1 MKVKLAFKICFTFAV
16 MFWLLVITAIAAYI
30 NVSGLE
36 TSLMKTAAENPEIS
50 RIIDDRLQILALET
64 GILIAAALI
73 ISLAFT
79 VYIIR
84 NVNRPVKVLD
94 EIIHRISKGDL
105 STPVKDITI
114 IKTGD
119 ELENLGMSFAEM
131 YKNLKK
137 YMYDVFVATDHMV
150 EISDTLNTNAA
161 KNLETIEQVT
171 MAIEQISVGTQEQAK
186 DMQKTTD
193 MTNKL
198 GQVTAA
204 IQENAVK
211 QNENVDTTVQL
222 INQVSAATDN
232 VVENTKLI
240 NDDIGNCYGAANEGK
255 DLVDE
260 TISDMK
266 SIKEVVNN
274 LSQKVASLGERSQQ
288 IGDII
293 QVIDDIAEQ
302 TNLLALNAAIEAAR
316 AGEHGKGF
324 AVVADEV
331 RKLAENSRKS
341 TEEIREL
348 ITGIQA
354 ETKNVVDETGKA
366 TLDVEE
372 GSKVAYKAGTALRNI
387 IKAVNQA
394 VSRLDEINASMEDM
408 KVQSREIARAT
419 DVIAGITAENARIT
433 EDLAVETESATEAV
447 MNISAISQENAA
459 STEEVS
465 ASAGE
470 VTTFTKHI
478 QTEISNLN
486 QQLKNLQESSK
497 FFRLR

>member
-1 MKVKLAFKICFTFAV
+1 MKIKLAYKICAAFAV

-30 NVSGLE
+30 NISGLE
-36 TSLMKTAAENPEIS
+36 TSLTKITAENPEIG
-50 RIIDDRLQILALET
+50 RIIDDRLQGFALET
-64 GILIAAALI
+64 GILIVAALI

-94 EIIHRISKGDL
+94 EMIHRISKGDL
-105 STPVKDITI
+105 SSPVKDITI
-114 IKTGD
+114 IQTGD
-119 ELENLGMSFAEM
+119 ELENLGVSFKEM
-131 YKNLKK
+131 YQNLKK
-137 YMYDVFVATDHMV
+137 YMYDVFVATDQMV
-150 EISDTLNTNAA
+150 DISDTLNTNAA

-171 MAIEQISVGTQEQAK
+171 LAIEQISVGTQEQAK

-198 GQVTAA
+198 SQVTAA

-211 QNENVDTTVQL
+211 QNESVATTVQL
-222 INQVSAATDN
+222 INQVSEATDK

-240 NDDIGNCYGAANEGK
+240 NSDISNCYGAANEGK

-260 TISDMK
+260 TIDDMK
-266 SIKEVVNN
+266 SINEIVNN
-274 LSQKVASLGERSQQ
+274 LSQKVASLGDRSHQ
-288 IGDII
+288 IGEII

-316 AGEHGKGF
+316 AREHGKGF

-387 IKAVNQA
+387 IKAVNQ
-394 VSRLDEINASMEDM
+394 VVNRLDEINDSMENM
-408 KVQSREIARAT
+408 KTQSREIAQAT
-419 DVIAGITAENARIT
+419 DIISGITAENTRIT
-433 EDLAVETESATEAV
+433 GELAIETGSASEAI

-486 QQLKNLQESSK
+486 QQLKSLQEASK